1 MERSIPK
8 LKEKATRFS
17 KIGLM
22 FYGICSVSY
31 GWDPGQTLGP
41 LEDEVGVIMLF
52 GILQAVV
59 LIKYCMTQIQQI

>member
-1 MERSIPK
+1 
-8 LKEKATRFS
+8 
-17 KIGLM
+17 M

-59 LIKYCMTQIQQI
+59 LIKYCTTQIQQI